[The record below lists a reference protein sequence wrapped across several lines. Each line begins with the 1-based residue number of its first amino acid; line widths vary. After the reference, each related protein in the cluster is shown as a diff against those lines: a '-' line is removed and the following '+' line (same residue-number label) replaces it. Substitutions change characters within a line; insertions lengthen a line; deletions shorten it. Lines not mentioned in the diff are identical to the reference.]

1 MTFPTSH
8 ADWAGESPQEKFSRA
23 DKSSLIGTGNTRSVL
38 VGCLRDT
45 RSGLLPQVRA
55 LHFRRGD
62 INPAA
67 AMSAA
72 AQKSV
77 YSGWGASSG
86 LLGGRSVQQR
96 PGLLVGQ
103 PQDEVLVIRFAV
115 HERVLFIG
123 G

>member
-1 MTFPTSH
+1 MRIGP
-8 ADWAGESPQEKFSRA
+8 PQKKFSRA
-23 DKSSLIGTGNTRSVL
+23 NKSSLIGTGNARSVL
-38 VGCLRDT
+38 VGCLQDS
-45 RSGLLPQVRA
+45 RSGLLPRVRA
-55 LHFRRGD
+55 LHFRGGD

-96 PGLLVGQ
+96 PSLLVGQ
-103 PQDEVLVIRFAV
+103 PEDEVLVIRFAV
-115 HERVLFIG
+115 HERVHFIG
-123 G
+123 R